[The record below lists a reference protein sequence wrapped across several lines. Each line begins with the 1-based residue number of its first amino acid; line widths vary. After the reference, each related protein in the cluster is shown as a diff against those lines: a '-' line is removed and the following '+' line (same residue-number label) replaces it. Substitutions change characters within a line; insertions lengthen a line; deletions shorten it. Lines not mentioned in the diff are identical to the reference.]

1 MSQRGIKYALNK
13 YGIRAQRGVF
23 DNGGDASPIW
33 PTVHMSDVTT
43 APTATQVSGD
53 MYQNAGRLYVSNGSV
68 YTPGGVGVVKTAA
81 TTLTAADNGATCFF
95 NSAAGDI
102 YTLPAPVVGLEFEFV
117 VLVTITSNAAKVIT
131 DAASTFLLGGF
142 IQSTDGTYTSAFH
155 AANGTT
161 IRAISMN
168 GTTTGGLQGDWWK
181 VKCITATQWA
191 IWGMG
196 RATGTEATP
205 FATS

>member
-1 MSQRGIKYALNK
+1 MSYAGGTDILK
-13 YGIRAQRGVF
+13 VPAIYI
-23 DNGGDASPIW
+23 DNSA
-33 PTVHMSDVTT
+33 T
-43 APTATQVSGD
+43 AVEAPLHLVPTAAPSGTAE
-53 MYQNAGRLYVSNGSV
+53 AGDIYVGTDGTIYSSNGTAFKSAASGLLV
-68 YTPGGVGVVKTAA
+68 PKTAA
-81 TTLTAADNGATCFF
+81 TTLTAADNGKTCFF

-102 YTLPAPVVGLEFEFV
+102 YTLPAPVAGLRFKFV

-131 DAASTFLLGGF
+131 DAASTFLLGTF
-142 IQSTDGTYTSAFH
+142 IQSTDGTYTSASQ

-161 IRAISMN
+161 IVAISMN
-168 GTTTGGLQGDWWK
+168 GSTTGGLVGDWWE
-181 VKCITATQWA
+181 VVCISATQWG

>member
-1 MSQRGIKYALNK
+1 MVRSTNPRPAEVERLVINNGTSPQDSPLFITPSAAPSYHKAGGIYVNSTD
-13 YGIRAQRGVF
+13 YIMR
-23 DNGGDASPIW
+23 
-33 PTVHMSDVTT
+33 
-43 APTATQVSGD
+43 
-53 MYQNAGRLYVSNGSV
+53 VSNGTSLLPV
-68 YTPGGVGVVKTAA
+68 GGKRVIKTAA
-81 TTLTAADNGATCFF
+81 ATLTAAESGAVCFF

-102 YTLPAPVVGLEFEFV
+102 YTLPVPVAGLHYRFV
-117 VLVTITSNAAKVIT
+117 VLTTITSNAAKVIT
-131 DAASTFLLGGF
+131 SAGTEFLLGGF

-168 GTTTGGLQGDWWK
+168 GSTTGGLQGDWWE
-181 VKCITATQWA
+181 VVAISATQWA

-196 RATGTEATP
+196 RATGSEATP